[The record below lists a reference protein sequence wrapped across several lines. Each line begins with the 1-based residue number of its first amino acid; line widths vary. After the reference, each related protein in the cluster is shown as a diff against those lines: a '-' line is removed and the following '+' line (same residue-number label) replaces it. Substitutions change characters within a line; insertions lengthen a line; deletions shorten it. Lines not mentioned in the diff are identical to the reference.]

1 MENTSEPADHNY
13 SDYYY
18 YNFDFTNVSDLNI
31 TEACD
36 ASELP
41 SQKYII
47 PALYF
52 LVFFTGLFGN
62 LLVILILSSKQSSK
76 RRLVDTFVIHLAV
89 ADLVFVCTLPLWSV
103 SAAYDHQWNFGNF
116 LCKFSSYVI
125 AVNRYSN
132 IFFLTCMSVDRY
144 VAIVKMLD
152 SRFLRNNRCVQI
164 TCGVIWVSS
173 VLLGAPALVYRNV
186 SADEDGKLICSE
198 DSHSTFF
205 SSISLLSLIVA
216 FVLPLA
222 VILFCYCSILA
233 KLRRHRLHQSAK
245 TDLKRRH
252 SIKMVFS
259 IIVAFVISWLPFN
272 VFKSIHIVSNLRE
285 VSLTCS
291 LQTALR
297 WGLVISSC
305 LAFFNSCANPI
316 LYFRLDNYFRHRA
329 KDMCL
334 VLFSSSHRST
344 ALPMSGATTD
354 STGST
359 VSRPRLS
366 SILLTHPK

>member
-1 MENTSEPADHNY
+1 MENTSESDDY
-13 SDYYY
+13 YIDYYY
-18 YNFDFTNVSDLNI
+18 NYDNNNASDFNM

-36 ASELP
+36 ATQLP
-41 SQKYII
+41 FQKYLI

-52 LVFFTGLFGN
+52 LVFFIGLLGN
-62 LLVILILSSKQSSK
+62 LLVILILNSKQSCK
-76 RRLVDTFVIHLAV
+76 RRLVDTFVIHLAA

-103 SAAYDHQWNFGNF
+103 SAAHDHQWDFGNF
-116 LCKFSSYVI
+116 LCKVSSYVI

-132 IFFLTCMSVDRY
+132 IFFLACMSVDRY
-144 VAIVKMLD
+144 MAIVKMLD

-164 TCGVIWVSS
+164 TCCVIWVSS
-173 VLLGAPALVYRNV
+173 VLLGTPALVYRNV
-186 SADEDGKLICSE
+186 SEEEDGRLICSE
-198 DSHSTFF
+198 DSRSTFF
-205 SSISLLSLIVA
+205 SSISLLSLVLA

-222 VILFCYCSILA
+222 VILFCYCSTLA

-252 SIKMVFS
+252 SIRMVFS
-259 IIVAFVISWLPFN
+259 IIAAFVISWLPFN
-272 VFKSIHIVSNLRE
+272 VFKSIHLVSNLRE
-285 VSLTCS
+285 ASLSCS

-316 LYFRLDNYFRHRA
+316 IYFWLDNHFRHRA
-329 KDMCL
+329 KDVCL
-334 VLFSSSHRST
+334 GLFSSSHRST
-344 ALPMSGATTD
+344 APSVSGAATD

-359 VSRPRLS
+359 ASRTRLPS
-366 SILLTHPK
+366 VLLTQPK